1 MRYVY
6 IDKLLRKKKG
16 KGDFRMAQYGIRDI
30 TDKKKGKGDFRMA
43 QYGIRDITDL
53 VLKART
59 RVKIGNQT
67 FQPGQPVVYFTT
79 AQTATLEG
87 AATQVYAQGGH
98 GYPRLIA
105 WEGERTVTLTLTEA
119 LISPESFAVLS
130 GALRSDASVE
140 NKQYM
145 PTWFEGEIQ
154 PDGSVYLDLDTCGD
168 DHDII
173 VNDTYPMFGVVLDD
187 SGALSIHL
195 GEQAGLAG
203 VTPNCDVYTVTRD
216 NKLQITF
223 PNAEKYAGRVVRV
236 DCYVEK
242 SAGVTSLDVTA
253 EDFSGNFYAEAL
265 TFFREQTTG
274 VDMPVALIFPNVKVQ
289 SNFTLTMSATGDPST
304 FDFVM
309 DCFPAYVK
317 GDYAHKVFF
326 KTMIAGEDAYSLQE
340 SETVECPE
348 LEIALESVSAGIA
361 NFGDSTEFAGRSL
374 EGLVSNPSATVDRA
388 KVNFSGVLKY
398 TPNWTEFSSVPS
410 DLTGYYYPFQLKAEN
425 GSKLI
430 MPGAAGGV
438 GKTIV
443 FGETGDGDGTI
454 NLVMAVNPNASVM
467 TVKLTNADED
477 KTTEYSFDFSGCTF
491 N

>member
-1 MRYVY
+1 
-6 IDKLLRKKKG
+6 
-16 KGDFRMAQYGIRDI
+16 MAQYGIH
-30 TDKKKGKGDFRMA
+30 
-43 QYGIRDITDL
+43 DITDL

-140 NKQYM
+140 NKAYM
-145 PTWFEGEIQ
+145 PTWFETEIQ
-154 PDGSVYLDLDTCGD
+154 ADGSAVLNLDICGD

-187 SGALSIHL
+187 SGAISVHL

-242 SAGVTSLDVTA
+242 TTGVTSLDVTA

-274 VDMPVALIFPNVKVQ
+274 TDMPVALIFPNVKVQ

-326 KTMIAGEDAYSLQE
+326 KTMIAGQDAYTLQE
-340 SETVECPE
+340 SEVVECPE
-348 LEIALESVSAGIA
+348 LDIAFESVTAGA
-361 NFGDSTEFAGRSL
+361 DAFTEKEFAGKDL
-374 EGLVSNPSATVDRA
+374 TTLGSNLSATVDRA
-388 KVNFSGVLKY
+388 SIDFAGKLNY
-398 TPNWTEFSSVPS
+398 TPNWTEFSSLES
-410 DLTGYYYPFQLKAEN
+410 DLTGYYFPFQMKAEN
-425 GSKLI
+425 GSKLVV
-430 MPGAAGGV
+430 PGSVGGK
-438 GKTIV
+438 GKELV

-454 NLVMAVNPNASVM
+454 NLIMAVNPEA
-467 TVKLTNADED
+467 TVVTAKLVSADGS
-477 KTTEYSFDFSGCTF
+477 KTTEYSLDFSACQF
-491 N
+491 

>member
-6 IDKLLRKKKG
+6 IDKLLR
-16 KGDFRMAQYGIRDI
+16 
-30 TDKKKGKGDFRMA
+30 KKKGKGDFRMA

-140 NKQYM
+140 NKAYM
-145 PTWFEGEIQ
+145 PTWFETEIQ
-154 PDGSVYLDLDTCGD
+154 ADGSAVLDLDICGD

-187 SGALSIHL
+187 SGALSVHL

-242 SAGVTSLDVTA
+242 TAGVTSLDVTA

-274 VDMPVALIFPNVKVQ
+274 TDMPVALIFPNVKVQ

-326 KTMIAGEDAYSLQE
+326 KTMIAGQDAYTLQE
-340 SETVECPE
+340 SEVAECPD
-348 LEIALESVSAGIA
+348 LEIALTSVAAGTDA
-361 NFGDSTEFAGRSL
+361 FETKEFAGKNL
-374 EGLVSNPSATVDRA
+374 ETLGSNLSATVDRA
-388 KVNFSGVLKY
+388 SIDFAGKLNY
-398 TPNWTEFSSVPS
+398 TPNWTEFGTAEQ
-410 DLTGYYYPFQLKAEN
+410 DLVGYYFPFQMKAEN
-425 GSKLI
+425 GAKFI
-430 MPGAAGGV
+430 MENTSV
-438 GKTIV
+438 GQKTLV

-454 NLVMAVNPNASVM
+454 NMVMAVNPDAPVMNA
-467 TVKLTNADED
+467 KLQSADES
-477 KTTEYSFDFSGCTF
+477 KTVEYSLDFSACQF
-491 N
+491 

>member
-1 MRYVY
+1 
-6 IDKLLRKKKG
+6 
-16 KGDFRMAQYGIRDI
+16 
-30 TDKKKGKGDFRMA
+30 MA

-140 NKQYM
+140 NKAYM
-145 PTWFEGEIQ
+145 PTWFETEIQ
-154 PDGSVYLDLDTCGD
+154 ADGSAVLDLDICGD

-187 SGALSIHL
+187 SGALSVHL

-223 PNAEKYAGRVVRV
+223 PNAERYAGRVVRV

-242 SAGVTSLDVTA
+242 TAGVTSLDVTA

-274 VDMPVALIFPNVKVQ
+274 TDMPVALIFPNVKVQ

-326 KTMIAGEDAYSLQE
+326 KTMIAGQDAYTLQE
-340 SETVECPE
+340 SEAVECPE
-348 LEIALESVSAGIA
+348 LDIAFDSVTAGTDV
-361 NFGDSTEFAGRSL
+361 FTVKEFAGKDL
-374 EGLVSNPSATVDRA
+374 TTLGSNLSATVDRA
-388 KVNFSGVLKY
+388 SIDFAGKLNY
-398 TPNWTEFSSVPS
+398 TPNWTEFGTAEQ
-410 DLTGYYYPFQLKAEN
+410 DLIGYYFPFQMKAEN
-425 GSKLI
+425 GAKFI
-430 MPGAAGGV
+430 MENTSV
-438 GKTIV
+438 GQKTLV

-454 NLVMAVNPNASVM
+454 NMVMAVNPDAPVMNA
-467 TVKLTNADED
+467 KLQSADES
-477 KTTEYSFDFSGCTF
+477 KTVEYSLDFSACQF
-491 N
+491 

>member
-6 IDKLLRKKKG
+6 IDKLLR
-16 KGDFRMAQYGIRDI
+16 
-30 TDKKKGKGDFRMA
+30 KKKGKGDFRMA

-140 NKQYM
+140 NKAYM
-145 PTWFEGEIQ
+145 PTWFETEIQ
-154 PDGSVYLDLDTCGD
+154 ADGSAILDLDICGD

-187 SGALSIHL
+187 SGALSVHL

-242 SAGVTSLDVTA
+242 TAGVTSLDVTA

-274 VDMPVALIFPNVKVQ
+274 TDMPVALIFPNVKVQ

-326 KTMIAGEDAYSLQE
+326 KTMIAGQDAYTLQE
-340 SETVECPE
+340 SEAAECPE
-348 LEIALESVSAGIA
+348 LDIAFESVTAGTDV
-361 NFGDSTEFAGRSL
+361 FTVKEFAGKDL
-374 EGLVSNPSATVDRA
+374 TTLGSNLSATVDRA
-388 KVNFSGVLKY
+388 SIDFAGKLNY
-398 TPNWTEFSSVPS
+398 TPNWTEFGTAAQ
-410 DLTGYYYPFQLKAEN
+410 DLVGYYFPFQMKAEN
-425 GSKLI
+425 GAKFI
-430 MPGAAGGV
+430 MENTSV
-438 GKTIV
+438 GQKTLV

-454 NLVMAVNPNASVM
+454 NMVMAVNPDAPVMNA
-467 TVKLTNADED
+467 KLQSADES
-477 KTTEYSFDFSGCTF
+477 KTVEYSLDFSACQF
-491 N
+491 

>member
-6 IDKLLRKKKG
+6 IDKLLR
-16 KGDFRMAQYGIRDI
+16 
-30 TDKKKGKGDFRMA
+30 KKKGKGDFRMA

-140 NKQYM
+140 NKAYM
-145 PTWFEGEIQ
+145 PTWFETEIQ
-154 PDGSVYLDLDTCGD
+154 ADGSAVLDLDICGD

-187 SGALSIHL
+187 SGALAVHL

-242 SAGVTSLDVTA
+242 AAGVTSLDVTA

-274 VDMPVALIFPNVKVQ
+274 TDMPVALIFPNVKVQ

-326 KTMIAGEDAYSLQE
+326 KTMIAGQDAYTLQE
-340 SETVECPE
+340 SEVAKCPE
-348 LEIALESVSAGIA
+348 LDIALESVAAGTDA
-361 NFGDSTEFAGRSL
+361 FTKKEFAGKDL
-374 EGLVSNPSATVDRA
+374 TTLGSNLSATVDRA
-388 KVNFSGVLKY
+388 SIDFAGKLNY
-398 TPNWTEFSSVPS
+398 TPNWTEFSSLES
-410 DLTGYYYPFQLKAEN
+410 DLTGYYFPFQMKAEN
-425 GSKLI
+425 GAKFV
-430 MPGAAGGV
+430 MPGSMGGAG
-438 GKTIV
+438 KELT
-443 FGETGDGDGTI
+443 FGETDDGDGTI
-454 NLVMAVNPNASVM
+454 NMVMAVNPEAPVM
-467 TVKLTNADED
+467 TAKLVSADSS
-477 KTTEYSFDFSGCTF
+477 KTTEYSLDFSACQF
-491 N
+491 

>member
-1 MRYVY
+1 
-6 IDKLLRKKKG
+6 
-16 KGDFRMAQYGIRDI
+16 
-30 TDKKKGKGDFRMA
+30 MA

-59 RVKIGNQT
+59 RVRIGSQT

-79 AQTATLEG
+79 AQTATVEG
-87 AATQVYAQGGH
+87 AATQVFAQGGH

-145 PTWFEGEIQ
+145 PTWFETQIQ
-154 PDGSVYLDLDTCGD
+154 QDGTAILDLDICGD
-168 DHDII
+168 DHDIV

-187 SGALSIHL
+187 SGALAVHL
-195 GEQAGLAG
+195 GEQAGLSG

-216 NKLQITF
+216 NQLQITF
-223 PNAEKYAGRVVRV
+223 PNAQKYAGRVIRV

-242 SAGVTSLDVTA
+242 TSGVTSLDVTA

-274 VDMPVALIFPNVKVQ
+274 VDMPVAIIFPNVKVQ

-309 DCFPAYVK
+309 DAFPAYVK
-317 GDYAHKVFF
+317 GDFAHKVFF
-326 KTMIAGEDAYSLQE
+326 KTMIAGQDAYTLQE
-340 SETVECPE
+340 STVVECPE
-348 LEIALESVSAGIA
+348 LDVAFESVVAGTEK
-361 NFGDSTEFAGRSL
+361 FTETEFAGKDL
-374 EGLVSNPSATVDRA
+374 TTLGANLSATVDRA
-388 KVNFSGVLKY
+388 NIDFSGILNY
-398 TPNWTEFSSVPS
+398 TPNWTEFGTAEQ
-410 DLTGYYYPFQLKAEN
+410 DLTGYYFPFQLKAEN
-425 GSKLI
+425 GAKLV
-430 MPGAAGGV
+430 MENTGV
-438 GKTIV
+438 GTKELV

-454 NLVMAVNPNASVM
+454 NMVMAVNPDAPVVNATLKS
-467 TVKLTNADED
+467 ADD
-477 KTTEYSFDFSGCTF
+477 SKSAVYVFDFSGCTF

>member
-1 MRYVY
+1 
-6 IDKLLRKKKG
+6 
-16 KGDFRMAQYGIRDI
+16 
-30 TDKKKGKGDFRMA
+30 MA

-130 GALRSDASVE
+130 GALRSDASVN

-145 PTWFEGEIQ
+145 PTWFEAPIQ
-154 PDGSVYLDLDTCGD
+154 ADGTVVLDLDTCGD

-173 VNDTYPMFGVVLDD
+173 VNSVYPMFGVVLDD
-187 SGALSIHL
+187 SGAMSIHL

-216 NKLQITF
+216 NKLAITF
-223 PNAEKYAGRVVRV
+223 PNAKRYVGRVVRV

-274 VDMPVALIFPNVKVQ
+274 IDMPVALIFPNVKVQ

-317 GDYAHKVFF
+317 GDSTHKVFF
-326 KTMIAGEDAYSLQE
+326 KTMIAGQDAYTLKNFDV
-340 SETVECPE
+340 VECPA
-348 LEIALESVSAGIA
+348 LDIAFNGVTAG
-361 NFGDSTEFAGRSL
+361 TEGFKETTYLGKDLTA
-374 EGLVSNPSATVDRA
+374 LVHDPTATVDRA
-388 KVNFSGVLKY
+388 NVEFTGVLHY
-398 TPNWTEFSSVPS
+398 VPNWTEFSSIPS
-410 DLTGYYYPFQLKAEN
+410 DLTGYYFPFQLKAEK
-425 GSKLI
+425 GAKLI
-430 MPGAAGGV
+430 VPGFNGGA
-438 GKTIV
+438 GKTLV
-443 FGETGDGDGTI
+443 FGETNDGDDTI
-454 NLVMAVNPNASVM
+454 NMVMAINPDAPVI
-467 TVKLTNADED
+467 TAKLQSADGS
-477 KTTEYSFDFSGCTF
+477 KTTEYSFDFSDCKF
-491 N
+491 E

>member
-6 IDKLLRKKKG
+6 IDKLLR
-16 KGDFRMAQYGIRDI
+16 
-30 TDKKKGKGDFRMA
+30 KKKGKGDFRMA

-140 NKQYM
+140 NKAYM
-145 PTWFEGEIQ
+145 PTWFETEIQ
-154 PDGSVYLDLDTCGD
+154 ADGSAVLDLDICGD

-187 SGALSIHL
+187 SGALSVHL

-242 SAGVTSLDVTA
+242 TAGVTSLDVTA

-274 VDMPVALIFPNVKVQ
+274 TDMPVALIFPNVKVQ

-326 KTMIAGEDAYSLQE
+326 KTMIAGQDAYTLQE
-340 SETVECPE
+340 SEAAECPE
-348 LEIALESVSAGIA
+348 LDIAFESVTAGTDV
-361 NFGDSTEFAGRSL
+361 FTVKEFAGKDL
-374 EGLVSNPSATVDRA
+374 TTLGSNLSATVDRA
-388 KVNFSGVLKY
+388 SIDFAGKLNY
-398 TPNWTEFSSVPS
+398 TPNWTEFGTAAQ
-410 DLTGYYYPFQLKAEN
+410 DLVGYYFPFQMKAEN
-425 GSKLI
+425 GAKFI
-430 MPGAAGGV
+430 MENTSV
-438 GKTIV
+438 GQKTLV

-454 NLVMAVNPNASVM
+454 NMVMAVNPDAPVMNA
-467 TVKLTNADED
+467 KLQSADES
-477 KTTEYSFDFSGCTF
+477 KTVEYSLDFSACQF
-491 N
+491 

>member
-1 MRYVY
+1 
-6 IDKLLRKKKG
+6 
-16 KGDFRMAQYGIRDI
+16 
-30 TDKKKGKGDFRMA
+30 MA

-130 GALRSDASVE
+130 GALRSDASVN

-145 PTWFEGEIQ
+145 PTWFEAPIQ
-154 PDGSVYLDLDTCGD
+154 ADGTVVLDLDTCGD

-173 VNDTYPMFGVVLDD
+173 VNSVYPMFGVVLDD
-187 SGALSIHL
+187 SGAMSIHL

-216 NKLQITF
+216 NKLAITF
-223 PNAEKYAGRVVRV
+223 PNAKKYVGRVVRV

-274 VDMPVALIFPNVKVQ
+274 IDMPVALIFPNVKVQ

-317 GDYAHKVFF
+317 GDSTHKVFF
-326 KTMIAGEDAYSLQE
+326 KTMIAGQDAYTLKNFD
-340 SETVECPE
+340 TVKCPA
-348 LEIALESVSAGIA
+348 LDIAFKGVTAGI
-361 NFGDSTEFAGRSL
+361 
-374 EGLVSNPSATVDRA
+374 EGFKETTYLGKDLTALVHDPIATVDRA
-388 KVNFSGVLKY
+388 NVEFAGVLHY
-398 TPNWTEFSSVPS
+398 IPNWTEFSSIPS
-410 DLTGYYYPFQLKAEN
+410 DLTGYYFPFQLKAEK
-425 GSKLI
+425 GDKLI
-430 MPGAAGGV
+430 VPGSSAGA
-438 GKTIV
+438 GKTLV
-443 FGETGDGDGTI
+443 FGETNDGDDTI
-454 NLVMAVNPNASVM
+454 NMVMAINPDAPVI
-467 TVKLTNADED
+467 TAKLQSTDGS
-477 KTTEYSFDFSGCTF
+477 KTTEYSFDFSDCKF
-491 N
+491 E

>member
-1 MRYVY
+1 
-6 IDKLLRKKKG
+6 
-16 KGDFRMAQYGIRDI
+16 MAQYGIH
-30 TDKKKGKGDFRMA
+30 
-43 QYGIRDITDL
+43 DITDL

-140 NKQYM
+140 NKAYM
-145 PTWFEGEIQ
+145 PTWFETEIQ
-154 PDGSVYLDLDTCGD
+154 ADGSAVLNLDICGD

-187 SGALSIHL
+187 SGAISVHL

-242 SAGVTSLDVTA
+242 TTGVTSLDVTA

-274 VDMPVALIFPNVKVQ
+274 TDMPVALIFPNVKVQ

-326 KTMIAGEDAYSLQE
+326 KTMIAGQDAYTLQE
-340 SETVECPE
+340 SEVVECPE
-348 LEIALESVSAGIA
+348 LDIAFESVTAGA
-361 NFGDSTEFAGRSL
+361 DAFTEKEFAGKDL
-374 EGLVSNPSATVDRA
+374 TTLGSNLSATVDRA
-388 KVNFSGVLKY
+388 SIDFAGKLNY
-398 TPNWTEFSSVPS
+398 TPNWTEFSSLES
-410 DLTGYYYPFQLKAEN
+410 DLTGYYFPFQMKAEN
-425 GSKLI
+425 GSKLVL
-430 MPGAAGGV
+430 PGSAGGK
-438 GKTIV
+438 GKELV

-454 NLVMAVNPNASVM
+454 NLIMAVNPEA
-467 TVKLTNADED
+467 TVVTAKLVSADGS
-477 KTTEYSFDFSGCTF
+477 KTTEYSLDFSACQF
-491 N
+491 

>member
-1 MRYVY
+1 
-6 IDKLLRKKKG
+6 
-16 KGDFRMAQYGIRDI
+16 
-30 TDKKKGKGDFRMA
+30 MA

-140 NKQYM
+140 NKAYM
-145 PTWFEGEIQ
+145 PTWFETEIQ
-154 PDGSVYLDLDTCGD
+154 ADGSAVLDLDICGD

-187 SGALSIHL
+187 SGALSVHL

-203 VTPNCDVYTVTRD
+203 VIPNCDVYTVTRD

-242 SAGVTSLDVTA
+242 AAGVTSLDVTA

-274 VDMPVALIFPNVKVQ
+274 TDMPVALIFPNVKVQ

-326 KTMIAGEDAYSLQE
+326 KTMIAGQDAYTLQE
-340 SETVECPE
+340 SEVVECPE
-348 LEIALESVSAGIA
+348 LELALESVTAGTDA
-361 NFGDSTEFAGRSL
+361 FETKEFAGKDL
-374 EGLVSNPSATVDRA
+374 ETLGSNLSATVDRA
-388 KVNFSGVLKY
+388 SIDFAGKLNY
-398 TPNWTEFSSVPS
+398 TPNWTEFSSLES
-410 DLTGYYYPFQLKAEN
+410 DLTGYYFPFQMTAEN
-425 GSKLI
+425 GSKFV
-430 MPGAAGGV
+430 MPGSMGGV
-438 GKTIV
+438 GKTLV

-454 NLVMAVNPNASVM
+454 NMVMAVNPEAPVM
-467 TVKLTNADED
+467 TAKLVSADD
-477 KTTEYSFDFSGCTF
+477 SKTTEYSLDFSACQF
-491 N
+491 

>member
-1 MRYVY
+1 
-6 IDKLLRKKKG
+6 
-16 KGDFRMAQYGIRDI
+16 MAQYGIH
-30 TDKKKGKGDFRMA
+30 
-43 QYGIRDITDL
+43 DITDL

-140 NKQYM
+140 NKAYM
-145 PTWFEGEIQ
+145 PTWFETEIQ
-154 PDGSVYLDLDTCGD
+154 ADGSAVLNLDICGD

-187 SGALSIHL
+187 SGAISVHL

-242 SAGVTSLDVTA
+242 TTGVTSLDVTA

-274 VDMPVALIFPNVKVQ
+274 TDMPVALIFPNVKVQ

-326 KTMIAGEDAYSLQE
+326 KTMIAGQDAYTLQE
-340 SETVECPE
+340 SEVVECPE
-348 LEIALESVSAGIA
+348 LDIAFESVTAGA
-361 NFGDSTEFAGRSL
+361 DAFTEKEFAGKDL
-374 EGLVSNPSATVDRA
+374 TTLGSNLSATVDRA
-388 KVNFSGVLKY
+388 SIDFAGKLNY
-398 TPNWTEFSSVPS
+398 TPNWTEFSSLES
-410 DLTGYYYPFQLKAEN
+410 DLTGYYFPFQMKAEN
-425 GSKLI
+425 GSKLVV
-430 MPGAAGGV
+430 PGSVGGK
-438 GKTIV
+438 GKELV
-443 FGETGDGDGTI
+443 FGETGDGNGTI
-454 NLVMAVNPNASVM
+454 NLIMAVNPEA
-467 TVKLTNADED
+467 TVVTAKLVSADGS
-477 KTTEYSFDFSGCTF
+477 KTTEYSLDFSACQF
-491 N
+491 

>member
-1 MRYVY
+1 
-6 IDKLLRKKKG
+6 
-16 KGDFRMAQYGIRDI
+16 MAQYGIH
-30 TDKKKGKGDFRMA
+30 
-43 QYGIRDITDL
+43 DITDL

-140 NKQYM
+140 NKAYM
-145 PTWFEGEIQ
+145 PTWFETEIQ
-154 PDGSVYLDLDTCGD
+154 ADGSAVLNLDICGD

-187 SGALSIHL
+187 SGAISVHL

-242 SAGVTSLDVTA
+242 TTGVTSLDVTA

-274 VDMPVALIFPNVKVQ
+274 TDMPVALIFPNVKVQ

-326 KTMIAGEDAYSLQE
+326 KTMIAGQDAYTLQE
-340 SETVECPE
+340 SEVVECPE
-348 LEIALESVSAGIA
+348 LDIAFESVTAGA
-361 NFGDSTEFAGRSL
+361 DAFTEKEFAGKDL
-374 EGLVSNPSATVDRA
+374 TTLGSNLSATVDRA
-388 KVNFSGVLKY
+388 SIDFAGKLNY
-398 TPNWTEFSSVPS
+398 TPNWTEFSSLES
-410 DLTGYYYPFQLKAEN
+410 DLTGYYFPFQMKAEN
-425 GSKLI
+425 GSKLVV
-430 MPGAAGGV
+430 PGSAGGK
-438 GKTIV
+438 GKELV
-443 FGETGDGDGTI
+443 FGETGDGDSTI
-454 NLVMAVNPNASVM
+454 NLIMAVNPEA
-467 TVKLTNADED
+467 TVVTAKLVSADGS
-477 KTTEYSFDFSGCTF
+477 KTTEYSLDFSACQF
-491 N
+491 